1 MARRDR
7 RAFTLIELL
16 VVLAII
22 AMVLALAAPA
32 IMSILKTTSI
42 SAATDVLRSAV
53 GNVRS
58 TAVSSR
64 KSCSVDIRNIV
75 TPDRRVLTESVSTS
89 AILTAEDFEPYDDDK
104 AEEELEFCENWGFFP
119 GQDTWEIYSQRTREL
134 WVGRKADNRNV
145 DPYSGNAYAWNIGAR
160 TSDEPS
166 IDVETMVLSRFRAR
180 QVTDDDG
187 EWGFGLLSNFS
198 SGDRE
203 SSGYRFAV
211 RVNVSDSGWNTSSR
225 AQLEK
230 IRGPTSASGD
240 SSYEATAYG
249 TGAGTPVAVR
259 DLDRPDDEVSSAL
272 TPGVWYWMKMRMNR
286 VQKVVTVAGKV
297 WVDGAPEPASW
308 TVGPMH
314 DRWDDSKAPLT
325 IPDNFGSGGA
335 PFAGG
340 FYGVWTIGAE
350 LAVDDFSVD
359 WRNTWP
365 LPKGIHM
372 QPKKFDKAD
381 PAADTSGL
389 VPLERYEPGSFP
401 LTYRPDGTAA
411 SDRSVLLVITNTASS
426 DRRAVQIDRNTGRV
440 EAADDLKIIK

>member
-16 VVLAII
+16 VVLAIV

-42 SAATDVLRSAV
+42 GAATDILRSAV
-53 GNVRS
+53 STTRS

-64 KSCSVDIRNIV
+64 KSCSVDIRNV
-75 TPDRRVLTESVSTS
+75 VHPDGRVLTESVSTS
-89 AILTAEDFEPYDDDK
+89 AILTVDDFEPYDDDE
-104 AEEELEFCENWGFFP
+104 AENELEFRENWDFFP
-119 GQDTWEIYSQRTREL
+119 RQDTWEIYSQRTREL
-134 WVGRKADNRNV
+134 WVGRKADNSNV
-145 DPYSGNAYAWNIGAR
+145 NPYSGNAYAWNIGAR
-160 TSDEPS
+160 TSDEPG
-166 IDVETMVLSRFRAR
+166 IDVETMVLARFRAR

-187 EWGFGLLSNFS
+187 VWGFGLLSNFS
-198 SGDRE
+198 SSDRQ

-211 RVNVSDSGWNTSSR
+211 RVDVSDSGWNTYSR

-230 IRGPTSASGD
+230 VRGPSSASGD
-240 SSYEATAYG
+240 SSYEATD
-249 TGAGTPVAVR
+249 VDSSDDIMAVR
-259 DLDRPDDEVSSAL
+259 DLDWPHDEVSSAL

-314 DRWDDSKAPLT
+314 DRWDDSDAPIT
-325 IPDNFGSGGA
+325 IPDNFGSGGD

-340 FYGVWTIGAE
+340 FYGVWTRGAE

-359 WRNTWP
+359 WRNTWL

-372 QPKKFDKAD
+372 QPKTYDPGHAHAD
-381 PAADTSGL
+381 SFGL

-426 DRRAVQIDRNTGRV
+426 DRRAIQIDRNTGRV
-440 EAADDLKIIK
+440 EAADSLTIAQ